1 MKKNNAMLWAV
12 RRTRKRIPAVAL
24 MTGADIGNA
33 LLSVAFALGTQR
45 VIDTATA
52 GDRSAFLWACAV
64 QFLIILGI
72 LGTIAL
78 YNHLR
83 EKLLAQLDR
92 DWKKDLLHGLLHG
105 EYAQVSHYHTG
116 ELLNRLNNDVRN
128 FDTGLLT
135 VVPKVLS
142 TLVRL
147 GSIILVLAAMEPL
160 FTLAAVLAGIAV
172 VLATAVLRR
181 SLKDLQKKVSKA
193 EGRVSGF
200 LQESLEKL
208 LMVQAM
214 DVSEEMERRADARM
228 EERYQLQRKRKN
240 VALMANLC
248 VVVLSYGAGFA
259 ALVFCAGGLL
269 NQTMTFGALTAI
281 TQLVGQLQGPVV
293 SLSGIIPQYITMTAA
308 AERLMELELVTE
320 QAVPLPQTEDLY
332 QQMAAICAEDLTFG
346 YDRDKVLEHASFSLP
361 KGALVAVT
369 GPSGTGK
376 STLLKLLLGIYRPSS
391 GQLYI
396 QTEQSKVPLDR
407 SVRRLFAY
415 VPQGNLLLSGTL
427 RENLL
432 ITRPEATDEEID
444 RAVYVSAMDEYLS
457 GLPQGLDTQL
467 GESAAGLSEGQA
479 QRLSIARAVL
489 SDAPILLLD
498 EATSAL
504 DAKTEET
511 VLARLQQLPDKTC
524 IAVTH
529 RPLAMELCHWRLE
542 LRDGKCRLINTTEN
556 QEV

>member
-12 RRTRKRIPAVAL
+12 RKMRKRLPAVAM
-24 MTGADIGNA
+24 MTGADIANA
-33 LLSVAFALGTQR
+33 LLAVAFALGSQR

-52 GDRSAFLWACAV
+52 GEQTAFTWACVV
-64 QFLIILGI
+64 QLGIILGI

-83 EKLLAQLDR
+83 DKLLAQLDR

-105 EYAQVSHYHTG
+105 EYAQVSQYHTG

-128 FDTGLLT
+128 FDTGLLS

-147 GSIILVLAAMEPL
+147 GAIIIVLAAMEPL
-160 FTLAAVLAGIAV
+160 FTLAAVAAGV
-172 VLATAVLRR
+172 VVIIATAVLRR

-193 EGRVSGF
+193 EGKVSGF
-200 LQESLEKL
+200 LQETLEKL

-214 DVSEEMERRADARM
+214 DVSDEMENRADAQM
-228 EERYQLQRKRKN
+228 EQRYQLQRKRKN

-259 ALVFCAGGLL
+259 ALVFCANGLL
-269 NQTMTFGALTAI
+269 HQTMTFGALTAI

-308 AERLMELELVTE
+308 AERLMELETLTCQE
-320 QAVPLPQTEDLY
+320 EPQQQTEGIY
-332 QQMAAICAEDLTFG
+332 AEATAICAEDVTFR
-346 YDRDKVLEHASFSLP
+346 YDRDKVLENAFFALP
-361 KGALVAVT
+361 KGEMAVIV

-376 STLLKLLLGIYRPSS
+376 STLLKLLLGIYRPEN
-391 GQLYI
+391 GGLYI
-396 QTEQSKVPLDR
+396 QTEQGNIPLDR
-407 SVRRLFAY
+407 STRRLFAY

-427 RENLL
+427 RENLM
-432 ITRPEATDEEID
+432 ITRPDATQEEID
-444 RAVYVSAMDEYLS
+444 RAIYVSAMDEYLP
-457 GLPQGLDTQL
+457 GLPKGLDTVL

-504 DAKTEET
+504 DAQTERT
-511 VLARLQQLPDKTC
+511 VLERLSQLEGKTC

-529 RPLAMELCHWRLE
+529 RPAAVELCRWQLE
-542 LRDGKCRLINTTEN
+542 LRDGKCEAKVR
-556 QEV
+556 QED

>member
-1 MKKNNAMLWAV
+1 MMKNNAMLWAV
-12 RRTRKRIPAVAL
+12 RRVRKRIPAVAL
-24 MTGADIGNA
+24 MTGADIANA
-33 LLSVAFALGTQR
+33 LLAVAFALGSQR

-52 GDRSAFLWACAV
+52 GEQTAFVWACVV
-64 QFLIILGI
+64 QLGIILGI

-83 EKLLAQLDR
+83 DKLLAQLDR
-92 DWKKDLLHGLLHG
+92 DWKKDLLHKLLHG
-105 EYAQVSHYHTG
+105 EYAQVSQYHTG

-128 FDTGLLT
+128 FDTGLLS

-147 GSIILVLAAMEPL
+147 SAIIIVLAAMEPL
-160 FTLAAVLAGIAV
+160 FTLAAVVAGV
-172 VLATAVLRR
+172 VVVVATAVLRR
-181 SLKDLQKKVSKA
+181 SLKDLQKKVSNA
-193 EGRVSGF
+193 EGKVSGF
-200 LQESLEKL
+200 LQETLEKL

-214 DVSEEMERRADARM
+214 DVSDEMENRADVQM
-228 EERYQLQRKRKN
+228 EQRYQLQRKRKN

-248 VVVLSYGAGFA
+248 VVVLSYGAGFG
-259 ALVFCAGGLL
+259 ALVFCANGLL
-269 NQTMTFGALTAI
+269 HQTMTFGVLTAI

-293 SLSGIIPQYITMTAA
+293 SLSGIIPQYITMSAA
-308 AERLMELELVTE
+308 AERLMELE
-320 QAVPLPQTEDLY
+320 PLACQEDPR
-332 QQMAAICAEDLTFG
+332 QQIEDIYAEATAICAQDLTFR
-346 YDRDKVLEHASFSLP
+346 YDRDKVLENAFFALP
-361 KGALVAVT
+361 KGEMAVIV

-376 STLLKLLLGIYRPSS
+376 STLLKLLLGIYRPEN

-396 QTEQSKVPLDR
+396 KTEHGSIPLDR
-407 SVRRLFAY
+407 STRRLFAY

-427 RENLL
+427 RENLI
-432 ITRPEATDEEID
+432 ITRPDATQQQID
-444 RAVYVSAMDEYLS
+444 RAIYVSAMDEYLP
-457 GLPQGLDTQL
+457 GLPKGLDTVL

-504 DAKTEET
+504 DAQTERT
-511 VLARLQQLPDKTC
+511 VLERLSQLEGKTC

-529 RPLAMELCHWRLE
+529 RPAAVELCRWQLE
-542 LRDGKCRLINTTEN
+542 LQDGKCEAKVR
-556 QEV
+556 QED

>member
-1 MKKNNAMLWAV
+1 MKKNNAMLWAAGRV
-12 RRTRKRIPAVAL
+12 RKRLPAVAL
-24 MTGADIGNA
+24 MTGADIANA

-52 GDRSAFLWACAV
+52 GEQTAFIWACAV
-64 QFLIILGI
+64 QLAIILGI

-83 EKLLAQLDR
+83 DKLLAQLDR

-105 EYAQVSHYHTG
+105 EYAQVSQYHTG

-142 TLVRL
+142 TFVRL
-147 GSIILVLAAMEPL
+147 GSIVIVLAAMEPL
-160 FTLAAVLAGIAV
+160 FTLVAVLAGVAV
-172 VLATAVLRR
+172 IVATAVLRR

-193 EGRVSGF
+193 EGKVSGF
-200 LQESLEKL
+200 LQETLEKL
-208 LMVQAM
+208 LMVQAL
-214 DVSEEMERRADARM
+214 DVSEEIENRADAQM
-228 EERYQLQRKRKN
+228 EARYQLQRRRKN

-259 ALVFCAGGLL
+259 ALVYCAGGLL
-269 NQTMTFGALTAI
+269 HQTMTFGTLTAI

-293 SLSGIIPQYITMTAA
+293 SLSGIIPQYIAMTAA
-308 AERLMELELVTE
+308 AERLMELETLTRQE
-320 QAVPLPQTEDLY
+320 EPRQEIAAIYDQAK
-332 QQMAAICAEDLTFG
+332 AICAENLTFG
-346 YDRDKVLEHASFSLP
+346 YDRDQVLENARFSLP
-361 KGALVAVT
+361 KGEMAVVV

-376 STLLKLLLGIYRPSS
+376 STLLKLLMGIYRPQS

-396 QTEQSKVPLDR
+396 QTGQGSVPLDR
-407 SVRRLFAY
+407 STRRLFAY

-432 ITRPEATDEEID
+432 ITRPDATQEQIE
-444 RAVYVSAMDEYLS
+444 RAVYVSAMDEYLPT
-457 GLPQGLDTQL
+457 LPKGLDTVL

-504 DAKTEET
+504 DAQTERT
-511 VLARLQQLPDKTC
+511 VLERLQQLEGKTC

-529 RPLAMELCHWRLE
+529 RPAAVELCRWQLE
-542 LRDGKCRLINTTEN
+542 IQNGKCEAKVR
-556 QEV
+556 QED

>member
-1 MKKNNAMLWAV
+1 MKKNNAMLWAMGRV
-12 RRTRKRIPAVAL
+12 RKRLPAVAL
-24 MTGADIGNA
+24 MTGADIANA

-52 GDRSAFLWACAV
+52 GERTGFLWACAV
-64 QFLIILGI
+64 QLGIILGI

-83 EKLLAQLDR
+83 DKLLAQLDR
-92 DWKKDLLHGLLHG
+92 DWKKDLLHGLLRG
-105 EYAQVSHYHTG
+105 EYAQVSRYHTG

-128 FDTGLLT
+128 FNTGLLT

-147 GSIILVLAAMEPL
+147 GSIIIVLAAMQPL
-160 FTLAAVLAGIAV
+160 FTLAAVLAGTAV
-172 VLATAVLRR
+172 IVATAVLRR

-193 EGRVSGF
+193 EGKVSGF
-200 LQESLEKL
+200 LQETLEKL

-214 DVSEEMERRADARM
+214 DVSEEMENRADAQM
-228 EERYQLQRKRKN
+228 EDRYQLQRKRKN

-259 ALVFCAGGLL
+259 ALVFCADGLL
-269 NQTMTFGALTAI
+269 NQTMTFGALTAV

-308 AERLMELELVTE
+308 AERLMELEQLTCQE
-320 QAVPLPQTEDLY
+320 APRQDCEALY
-332 QQMAAICAEDLTFG
+332 TRASAICAENVTFG
-346 YDRDKVLEHASFSLP
+346 YDRDKVLENATFALP
-361 KGALVAVT
+361 KGEMAVVV

-376 STLLKLLLGIYRPSS
+376 STLLKLLLGIYRPES

-396 QTEQSKVPLDR
+396 QTEQGRIPIDR
-407 SVRRLFAY
+407 SARRLFAY

-432 ITRPEATDEEID
+432 ITRPNATQADID
-444 RAVYVSAMDEYLS
+444 RAIYVSAMDEYLPS
-457 GLPQGLDTQL
+457 LPKGLDTVL

-504 DAKTEET
+504 DAQTERT
-511 VLARLQQLPDKTC
+511 VLERLRQLEGKTC

-529 RPLAMELCHWRLE
+529 RPAAVELCRWQLE
-542 LRDGKCRLINTTEN
+542 ICNGKCEAKVR
-556 QEV
+556 QED